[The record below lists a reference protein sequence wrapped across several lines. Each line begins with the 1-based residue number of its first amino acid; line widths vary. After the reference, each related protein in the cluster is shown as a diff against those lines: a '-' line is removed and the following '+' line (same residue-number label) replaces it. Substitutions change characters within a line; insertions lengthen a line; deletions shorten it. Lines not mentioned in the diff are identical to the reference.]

1 MVPYFIIRPITMYFF
16 EYGLHVE
23 PPSFEVMRAVVLFPL
38 TCLVF
43 FYFGYFYS
51 KKNEN
56 YLDSRL
62 NYKPNKLY
70 FVALYAIL
78 LIFSVIILDQLL
90 SYFDQDIYKSREVR
104 GSGIYITQAWVMLTA
119 FFQIFLMSSFWISIK
134 YNVTYLKII
143 SISSF
148 LLFGMFEI
156 FLLSS
161 RREVLVLILFM
172 SFVFYAHSNKVNLKH
187 ILILLA
193 SILVLFLAIG
203 YIRQGDS
210 LSLYE
215 AIKIILT
222 TNEFAAIGEGF
233 VVVVEELSINQDFRL
248 GETYISSL
256 LQFIPRAIWES
267 KPVSIAHTYGVATSL
282 YLEAFINF
290 SYLGVFVF
298 IPLGVFFSKIIEKN
312 NLLSYLVVAF
322 SLDFWRGD
330 SGVVVFYFS
339 IFLFFYFSMFNI
351 TKVK

>member
-134 YNVTYLKII
+134 YNVTY
-143 SISSF
+143 
-148 LLFGMFEI
+148 
-156 FLLSS
+156 
-161 RREVLVLILFM
+161 
-172 SFVFYAHSNKVNLKH
+172 
-187 ILILLA
+187 
-193 SILVLFLAIG
+193 
-203 YIRQGDS
+203 
-210 LSLYE
+210 
-215 AIKIILT
+215 
-222 TNEFAAIGEGF
+222 
-233 VVVVEELSINQDFRL
+233 
-248 GETYISSL
+248 
-256 LQFIPRAIWES
+256 
-267 KPVSIAHTYGVATSL
+267 
-282 YLEAFINF
+282 
-290 SYLGVFVF
+290 
-298 IPLGVFFSKIIEKN
+298 
-312 NLLSYLVVAF
+312 
-322 SLDFWRGD
+322 
-330 SGVVVFYFS
+330 
-339 IFLFFYFSMFNI
+339 
-351 TKVK
+351 